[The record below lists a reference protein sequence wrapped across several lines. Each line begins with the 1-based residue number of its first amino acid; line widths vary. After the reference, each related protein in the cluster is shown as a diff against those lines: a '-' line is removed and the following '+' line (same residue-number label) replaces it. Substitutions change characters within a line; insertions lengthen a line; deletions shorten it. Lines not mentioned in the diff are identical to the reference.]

1 MPFKTA
7 TWSTYASRSERQ
19 STVVSAWYLGSR
31 RTPSLSLIATSGG
44 AGPPV
49 TTKVS
54 RPLHGSPRF
63 PLVGAGWTQS
73 QSSHVSEKAWLAR
86 ARAVHRY
93 ALLGSPLASI
103 APA

>member
-7 TWSTYASRSERQ
+7 TWFTYASRSERQ
-19 STVVSAWYLGSR
+19 TAIGALPRVSQNAVPISDRYVW
-31 RTPSLSLIATSGG
+31 G
-44 AGPPV
+44 AGSPV

-54 RPLHGSPRF
+54 QPLHGSPRF
-63 PLVGAGWTQS
+63 PLVGAGWIQS
-73 QSSHVSEKAWLAR
+73 QSSRVSEKAWLAR
-86 ARAVHRY
+86 AHAVHRY